1 MKFLFLIVS
10 FFILTISGCG
20 DTGTSNHEATWST
33 PKQVDINSYMKPATN
48 ARGDFLVSSRIES
61 VAYAEIYN
69 SKLELIS
76 QYELGQGTT
85 PVKLSI
91 NDNGDAVYV
100 YSNGTISNHTLSF
113 VKYSPSQGW
122 SIPQTV
128 LHNLPR
134 MPRAD
139 VALEQNGTV
148 HLTWVQTDTANNSA
162 IYYSR
167 FSQFGWD
174 FPVMISRAFPSV
186 NPYLG
191 GIAVGLNGEV
201 MVLWSQFGW
210 VANCYCYKSVY
221 TPSSGWKEPE
231 AFVKMSGIIKMS
243 PFDKDGNVVMFIN
256 SSSGNVVGRL
266 GINTAFD
273 SKTINT
279 GEYPAS
285 VTVSNNISGD
295 AFITWGYWESASSG
309 GIKGISYSH
318 STGWS
323 EDILIL
329 DNPVDVVFSH
339 EISGIDDSGNMYVSY
354 ATTENGGTVLKAM
367 RFTPEN
373 GWGKPVAVSTGI
385 IDIRGHTMVVS
396 PLGNALLLWRAIQ
409 DDNNVMTQYMSVYQ

>member
-1 MKFLFLIVS
+1 MRLLI
-10 FFILTISGCG
+10 ILAAFVILAITGCG
-20 DTGTSNHEATWST
+20 DTGTSNHEAAWSS
-33 PKQVDINSYMKPATN
+33 PKQVDINSSMKPATN
-48 ARGDFLVSSRIES
+48 ARGDFLVSSRIGS

-69 SKLELIS
+69 SQFELIS
-76 QYELGQGTT
+76 QHELGQGTS
-85 PVKLSI
+85 PIKLSM

-100 YSNGTISNHTLSF
+100 YSNGTISNHTLSL

-122 SIPQTV
+122 STPQTV
-128 LHNLPR
+128 LYNLPR

-139 VALEQNGTV
+139 VALDQNGTV
-148 HLTWVQTDTANNSA
+148 HLTWVQTDTANNSS

-167 FSQFGWD
+167 FTQFGWD
-174 FPVMISRAFPSV
+174 FPVMISRTFPSV
-186 NPYLG
+186 NPDLG
-191 GIAVGLNGEV
+191 GIAVTPNGEV

-231 AFVKMSGIIKMS
+231 AFVKMPGSLKMS
-243 PFDKDGNVVMFIN
+243 PCDKDGNVVLFIN
-256 SSSGNVVGRL
+256 SFSVNVIGRL

-273 SKTINT
+273 SKTINS
-279 GEYPAS
+279 GEFPAT
-285 VTVSNNISGD
+285 VTISNNISGD

-323 EDILIL
+323 KDILIL
-329 DNPVDVVFSH
+329 NNPIDVTFSR
-339 EISGIDDSGNMYVSY
+339 EISGIDGFGNMFVSY
-354 ATTENGGTVLKAM
+354 ATTENGRTELKAM

-373 GWGKPVAVSTGI
+373 GWGKPVIISTGI
-385 IDIRGHTMVVS
+385 IAIRGHSMAVS

-409 DDNNVMTQYMSVYQ
+409 DDNPSLTQFMSVFQ